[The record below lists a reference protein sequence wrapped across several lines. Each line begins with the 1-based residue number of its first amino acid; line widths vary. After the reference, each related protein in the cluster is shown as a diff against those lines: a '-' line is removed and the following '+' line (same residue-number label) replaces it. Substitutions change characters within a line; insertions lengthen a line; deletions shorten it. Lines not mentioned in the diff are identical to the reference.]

1 MEQVLHGC
9 ARTTEA
15 ARRAIPHR
23 DQSKNRR
30 HTRLPLDECL
40 YSLPSS
46 SPHSTRSSPH
56 RCLQRHGIS
65 RWQAVEGEK
74 PRKKFKIYPIG
85 HLHIDIADVQPT
97 RAGATCL
104 WRSTEPPSLPT
115 PTRIHEPPARLLGIS
130 RLALWK
136 RRLITVKRHVHQT
149 HEQLNA
155 HLQTCLMAY
164 DLARRLK
171 TLKGLTSYEF
181 VCKT

>member
-1 MEQVLHGC
+1 
-9 ARTTEA
+9 
-15 ARRAIPHR
+15 
-23 DQSKNRR
+23 
-30 HTRLPLDECL
+30 
-40 YSLPSS
+40 
-46 SPHSTRSSPH
+46 
-56 RCLQRHGIS
+56 
-65 RWQAVEGEK
+65 
-74 PRKKFKIYPIG
+74 
-85 HLHIDIADVQPT
+85 
-97 RAGATCL
+97 
-104 WRSTEPPSLPT
+104 LPT